1 MAYIYSFPTI
11 ADGLYIG
18 ALEQLATQT
27 FKTQIQPLNLKAIY
41 IAPASHLPFVEAS
54 APDLNV
60 QILPF
65 GGGFMQNSLI
75 LFSFE
80 TSEDRAYFTKITTL
94 KTSGSKDTL
103 RIVEQEVQEDP
114 I

>member
-1 MAYIYSFPTI
+1 MYGFPSI

-18 ALEQLATQT
+18 ALEQLETQT
-27 FKTQIQPLNLKAIY
+27 FKTEIQSLNLKAIY
-41 IAPASHLPFVEAS
+41 IAPASHLPFAEAIAS
-54 APDLNV
+54 DLNI

-94 KTSGSKDTL
+94 KISGSKDTL
-103 RIVEQEVQEDP
+103 RIVEQEIHDDP
-114 I
+114 V

>member
-11 ADGLYIG
+11 AEGLYIG
-18 ALEQLATQT
+18 ALEQLETET
-27 FKTQIQPLNLKAIY
+27 FKTDIQPLNLKAIY
-41 IAPASHLPFVEAS
+41 IAPASRLPLVEHR
-54 APDLNV
+54 DLNV

-80 TSEDRAYFTKITTL
+80 TSEDRDYFTKITTL
-94 KTSGSKDTL
+94 KTSGSKHTL
-103 RIVEQEVQEDP
+103 RLMEPLSEDP